1 MRATRFAT
9 RPSPF
14 AKSITHVKPKP
25 GSQPIEFKVGQKV
38 VYPGHGVGQIVTI
51 ESKEI
56 AGKSISFYMVRILE
70 SDVTVMVPLDKIDNV
85 GLRPTATPEEVQKV
99 YTMLK
104 KKEIVVEQTT
114 WNRRFREYMEKI
126 KTGSIFEI
134 CEVVRD
140 LCVIRQD
147 KVLSFGEKKM
157 LELAK
162 GLMVKEL
169 SIAEGSDEPSVEAQV
184 EEIFAKPSR

>member
-38 VYPGHGVGQIVTI
+38 VYPGHGVGQIATI

-56 AGKSISFYMVRILE
+56 AGRSISFYMVRILE

-85 GLRPTATPEEVQKV
+85 GLRPTASTEDVEKV
-99 YTMLK
+99 YSMLK
-104 KKEIVVEQTT
+104 KNEIVVEQTT

-184 EEIFAKPSR
+184 EEIFAKPAR

>member
-25 GSQPIEFKVGQKV
+25 GALPVEFKVGQKV
-38 VYPGHGVGQIVTI
+38 VYPGHGVGQIITI

-56 AGKSISFYMVRILE
+56 AGKTIAFYMVRILE
-70 SDVTVMVPLDKIDNV
+70 SDVTVMVPLNKIESV
-85 GLRPTATPEEVQKV
+85 GLRSTASAEEITQV
-99 YTMLK
+99 YLMLK

-114 WNRRFREYMEKI
+114 WNRRYREYMEKI

-147 KVLSFGEKKM
+147 KILSFGEKKM

-169 SIAEGSDEPSVEAQV
+169 AIAEGSDEPTVEAQV
-184 EEIFAKPSR
+184 EEIFAQPSR